1 MSAEQNKQ
9 IVEEFYAASNQGDME
24 TCIDLIADD
33 ITWTNIGTTSLSG
46 TFQGKAELQEK
57 LLGRLFGQLRQGIRT
72 TVHRLIAEKN
82 YVVAQTSGFAETLDG
97 RPYNNSYVW
106 IIRIEDGR
114 FAEVTEYMDTE
125 LINSTFGPSKAK

>member
-1 MSAEQNKQ
+1 MDTPRSGPPVRVLL
-9 IVEEFYAASNQGDME
+9 VE
-24 TCIDLIADD
+24 DD
-33 ITWTNIGTTSLSG
+33 P
-46 TFQGKAELQEK
+46 
-57 LLGRLFGQLRQGIRT
+57 
-72 TVHRLIAEKN
+72 VHRLIAEKN